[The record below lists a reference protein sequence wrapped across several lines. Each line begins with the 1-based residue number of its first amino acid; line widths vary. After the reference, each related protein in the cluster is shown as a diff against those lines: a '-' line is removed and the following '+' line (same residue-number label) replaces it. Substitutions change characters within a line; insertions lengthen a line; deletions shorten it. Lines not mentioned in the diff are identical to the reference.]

1 MLRYAFVALGFRDC
15 QIANQGLRV
24 TLVESLMEQTRS
36 FPFGVDDILSDRVLG
51 QNLDCPC
58 GRDHRI
64 LTQKVVI
71 ELGVADR
78 VPEMLPALIPGERIL
93 LLADR
98 RTWEAAGERL
108 SEALGA
114 SYSVEC
120 CMLRDD
126 PTGHIHASVELVD
139 ELMAACEG
147 VFDMVAAVGSGTIN
161 DLGKEIAHRRGV
173 PCFVLAT
180 AASMNGYTSAIVAL
194 LENGLKTTRPTTP
207 PVAVFADPNVLMEA
221 PRELTLAGLGDLVS
235 KPYCGCDWKIAS
247 LVRGEY
253 HCPLPDRLLSAPFD
267 EALDVFPRLADDD
280 PEAVILLFRLLL
292 ISGLSMAV
300 VGTSSPASGGEH
312 LLSHYWDMTRLRD
325 GRSLNLHGAQVGVAS
340 LVIDDLYRRIV
351 ELDFG
356 RVRFAPNP
364 SPDDALRDV
373 MEVFGALA
381 PAVWPQWQAKL
392 EARTADDLE
401 RLVGNEGAIKEE
413 IERTL
418 AIGRKVR
425 YALTAS
431 GAPIRAAQL
440 GISSDELEAAI
451 RHGRKIRT
459 RYTVLDVAAELEV
472 LDAFADFAGEGGA
485 S

>member
-1 MLRYAFVALGFRDC
+1 MERTG
-15 QIANQGLRV
+15 
-24 TLVESLMEQTRS
+24 SL
-36 FPFGVDDILSDRVLG
+36 PFGIEEILSDRVLG
-51 QNLDCPC
+51 RSLDCPC

-64 LTQKVVI
+64 LTRKVVI
-71 ELGVADR
+71 EPGVADR

-98 RTWEAAGERL
+98 RTWKAAGERL
-108 SEALGA
+108 SEALGT

-126 PTGHIHASVELVD
+126 PTGHIHASVEMVD
-139 ELMAACEG
+139 ELMAACTG

-161 DLGKEIAHRRGV
+161 DLGKEIAHRRGI

-207 PVAVFADPNVLMEA
+207 PVAVFADPNVLGKA

-253 HCPLPDRLLSAPFD
+253 HCPLPDRLLSGPFE
-267 EALDVFPRLADDD
+267 EALEAFPRLAEDD

-292 ISGLSMAV
+292 IS
-300 VGTSSPASGGEH
+300 TSSPASGGEH

-325 GRSLNLHGAQVGVAS
+325 GRPLNLHGAQVGVAS

-356 RVRFAPNP
+356 GVRCAPNP

-373 MEVFGALA
+373 MEIFGALA

-401 RLVGNEGAIKEE
+401 RLVGNEAAIKEE

-418 AIGRKVR
+418 AVGRKVR
-425 YALTAS
+425 HALTAS
-431 GAPIRAAQL
+431 GAPIEAAKL
-440 GISSDELEAAI
+440 GISAEELEAAI
-451 RHGRKIRT
+451 RNGRKIRT

-472 LDAFADFAGEGGA
+472 LDAFADLAGRGGA
-485 S
+485 TH

>member
-1 MLRYAFVALGFRDC
+1 MEHTG
-15 QIANQGLRV
+15 
-24 TLVESLMEQTRS
+24 SLPT
-36 FPFGVDDILSDRVLG
+36 GVDEILSDRVLG
-51 QNLDCPC
+51 QSLDCTC
-58 GRDHRI
+58 GRAHRI
-64 LTQKVVI
+64 LTRKVVI
-71 ELGVADR
+71 EPGVADR
-78 VPEMLPALIPGERIL
+78 VPEMLPSLIPGDRIL

-98 RTWEAAGERL
+98 RTWEVAGEGL
-108 SEALGA
+108 SEALGG

-120 CMLRDD
+120 CMIRDD
-126 PTGHIHASVELVD
+126 ATGHIHASVELAD
-139 ELMAACEG
+139 ELVAACPG
-147 VFDMVAAVGSGTIN
+147 VFDMVAAVGSGTVN
-161 DLGKEIAHRRGV
+161 DLGKEIAHRRGI

-194 LENGLKTTRPTTP
+194 LENGLKTTRSVAP
-207 PVAVFADPNVLMEA
+207 PVAVFADPKVLMEA
-221 PRELTLAGLGDLVS
+221 PRDLTLAGLGDLVS

-247 LVRGEY
+247 YVRGEY
-253 HCPLPDRLLSAPFD
+253 HCPLPDRLLSTPFD
-267 EALDVFPRLADDD
+267 EALDVFPRLADGD
-280 PEAVILLFRLLL
+280 PEAVSLLFRLLL

-325 GRSLNLHGAQVGVAS
+325 DRPLNLHGAQVGVAS
-340 LVIDDLYRRIV
+340 LVIDELYRRIV

-356 RVRFAPNP
+356 RVRFTPNP
-364 SPDDALRDV
+364 SPDAALREV

-401 RLVGNEGAIKEE
+401 RLVENEAAIKEE

-425 YALTAS
+425 RALTAS

-440 GISSDELEAAI
+440 DIGLDELEAAI
-451 RHGRKIRT
+451 RHGRKIRS

-472 LDAFADFAGEGGA
+472 LDDFADLAGGGTV